1 MGRERESRNRGRQ
14 PARRMSD
21 LKPRMGRFIHHDET
35 EIVTTPMP
43 SQQTVSV
50 TAVTTPVVPS
60 DPIQALAAP
69 ALQSIAAA
77 AKQATTASANAV
89 LANEACKRAK
99 RAVTNSTDSTYKF
112 VAHTQHSLTQAHIA
126 SSSAT
131 MKANKANKD
140 FANKNQEVSSSAK
153 MLDRARKIATQ
164 ATKTLHQRTVK
175 MASHATVLKGQ
186 KVKSSRLLKSTND
199 LLTTAKKN
207 GKHIP
212 KSMSA
217 CLSRQ
222 ASDSLK
228 ASHAC
233 GKGKGLN
240 GKKCGGKVCS
250 KKERAQV
257 LKKIKQKSKKEKKK
271 LK

>member
-131 MKANKANKD
+131 MKANKD